1 MQSTKPHT
9 VEAAPGKAAAG
20 AEEIYGEL
28 HNAILEQRLAPGT
41 KLPEDGLGD
50 IFGVSRTIVRKALLR
65 LAHENLIE
73 VRPNRGAIVA
83 SPTIEEA
90 AEVFEARRVVEGAL
104 IDRLIPVVGEAQIEQ
119 LNALVGKERA
129 AHRANNRAE
138 LIRLSGAFHLRLAES
153 AGNSVL
159 AEYLME
165 LVSRTS
171 LIISLYERPG
181 NSACS
186 HEEHAG
192 IIEALAAKDAPRARA
207 LMDAHLQACEE
218 KLNIDA
224 PDTERGLAEIFARP
238 ALAAGQAGR

>member
-1 MQSTKPHT
+1 MLSTNSRSVKT
-9 VEAAPGKAAAG
+9 APGG
-20 AEEIYGEL
+20 EEIYGEL

-41 KLPEDGLGD
+41 KLPEDGLGE
-50 IFGVSRTIVRKALLR
+50 IFGVSRTVIRKALLR
-65 LAHENLIE
+65 LAYENLVK
-73 VRPNRGAIVA
+73 VRPNRGAVVA

-90 AEVFEARRVVEGAL
+90 AEVFEARRIVEGAL
-104 IDRLIPVVGEAQIEQ
+104 VDRLVAGIAEVQIER
-119 LNALVGKERA
+119 LGELVSKERA
-129 AHRANNRAE
+129 AHDAGNRAD
-138 LIRLSGAFHLRLAES
+138 LIRLSGEFHLLLAKT

-159 AEYLME
+159 AAYLKE

-192 IIEALAAKDAPRARA
+192 IIAALAAKDAPRARA

-238 ALAAGQAGR
+238 VLAAGPAGG

>member
-1 MQSTKPHT
+1 MLIANPPNAK
-9 VEAAPGKAAAG
+9 AAPGD
-20 AEEIYGEL
+20 EEIYGEL

-41 KLPEDGLGD
+41 KLPEDALGE
-50 IFGVSRTIVRKALLR
+50 IFGVSRTVIRKALLR
-65 LAHENLIE
+65 LAHESLIE

-83 SPTIEEA
+83 SPTVEDA
-90 AEVFEARRVVEGAL
+90 AEVFEARRAIEGAM
-104 IDRLIPVVGEAQIEQ
+104 IDKLVPDIAKAQIGQLSNLVGE
-119 LNALVGKERA
+119 ERA
-129 AHRANNRAE
+129 AYDAGNRAD
-138 LIRLSGAFHLRLAES
+138 LIRLSGAFHLCLATI

-159 AEYLME
+159 AEYLKE

-171 LIISLYERPG
+171 LIISLYESPG

-186 HEEHAG
+186 HAEHAG
-192 IIEALAAKDAPRARA
+192 IIEALAARDAPRARG

-238 ALAAGQAGR
+238 ALATGS